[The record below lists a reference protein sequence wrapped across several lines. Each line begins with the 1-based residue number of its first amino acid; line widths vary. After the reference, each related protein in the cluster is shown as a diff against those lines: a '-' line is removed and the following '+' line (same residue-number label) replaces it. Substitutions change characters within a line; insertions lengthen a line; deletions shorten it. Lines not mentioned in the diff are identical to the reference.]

1 MKNTLRALF
10 FFLLIGLGQAATA
23 VATPPTIPG
32 RLVLKLRPGQAPA
45 ALEAALNALSAHG
58 LRQKFPHTQAPS
70 PERPGSVD
78 LRRIYQVE
86 LPAATPF
93 DRARAVLLG
102 TGAVE
107 YVEPLYTRE
116 PLYQPNDPRADST
129 LTSLAASQFYLKQ
142 IHAYRAWDVTR
153 GDSSIVIGITDGGV
167 RLTHEDL
174 RQQLKHNYA
183 DPINGL
189 DDDGDGYVDNFT
201 GWDLANNDNDC
212 GYDITIIHGSM
223 VAGVAAARTDNGLGI
238 AGLGNQC
245 RFLPLNIYPNT
256 PTGSFAGFE
265 AVVYAADH
273 GCQVINMSWGAIG
286 GYSRFEQDAITYA
299 AVNRDAVVVAAA
311 GNTNADVLFYPASY
325 DHVLSVSGVQSTDQ
339 KSGSGT
345 FNHRVDLVA
354 PGISILTTQGYHT
367 VSASGVADAD
377 YVAVGGTS
385 FAAPLAAAAAALV
398 RWRFPQLTAAQVRAR
413 LRQTTDNIDAL
424 PANAAWA
431 GRLGTG
437 RLNVLR
443 ALTESPKEARVIAST
458 FLPARPAYAP
468 ADTLRLAVDV
478 QNMLL
483 PVAGLTVTLTSLS
496 PYLTVRQGSFVVG
509 NMATLARATNFSAPF
524 RLAVAASGIPL
535 NATATLRYRITAA
548 GGFQYD
554 QYVDLMLNPDY
565 VVLDANDLN
574 ITLTSRGNLA
584 FDNLIG
590 TVGAGLSYRAGGNIL
605 SEGGLLL
612 ATTPTRVSD
621 RLRSSGGQ
629 SRQSFFSL
637 RQATRQQP
645 GPRTDQEARIA
656 FQDTIPVAGSRVRSV
671 GVAVRQRAYAWTTP
685 GRRDFVVLEYS
696 LKNLTADTLKP
707 LYAGIFTDWDLPN
720 SNGAARNAAAYDS
733 ARALGYCYALPGPA
747 GTPAPMAYAG
757 IRLLRGGAPAVYS
770 IDGGAPAGAP
780 IRLADGFSLAEKFL
794 ALSSGTARAQRT
806 AGLPNG
812 ADVSQLVGT
821 RLARLAPGDS
831 TTVAFAVLAAPTLA
845 QLQAS
850 ADAAATA
857 YATVL
862 PTRSAALANN
872 TFRVYPNP
880 TSQRLTVVLP
890 AVAPATQATLLDL
903 TGRAVRRWALPTQ
916 QAEATFDLSAIAAG
930 VYVLRIPGTAGTYQQ
945 KVVIT
950 R

>member
-10 FFLLIGLGQAATA
+10 FLLIIGLGQSVVALAA
-23 VATPPTIPG
+23 PPTIPG
-32 RLVLKLRPGQAPA
+32 RVVLKLRPGQLPTT
-45 ALEAALNALSAHG
+45 LEAALKSLNAYD
-58 LRQKFPHTQAPS
+58 LRQKFPRALAPS
-70 PERPGSVD
+70 AERPGSVD
-78 LRRIYQVE
+78 LRGIYQIE

-102 TGAVE
+102 TGTVE
-107 YVEPLYTRE
+107 YVEPLYIRR
-116 PLYQPNDPRADST
+116 PMYQPNDPRADST
-129 LTSLAASQFYLKQ
+129 LTSLTASQFYLKQ
-142 IHAYRAWDVTR
+142 IRAYRAWDVTR

-174 RQQLKHNYA
+174 RQQIKHNYA
-183 DPINGL
+183 DPVNGR

-212 GYDITIIHGSM
+212 GYDITIIHGSL
-223 VAGVAAARTDNGLGI
+223 VAGVATARTDNGLGI
-238 AGLGNQC
+238 AGLGNRC

-256 PTGSFAGFE
+256 PTGSFAGYE
-265 AVVYAADH
+265 AIVYAADH
-273 GCQVINMSWGAIG
+273 GCQVINMSWGAPG

-311 GNTNADVLFYPASY
+311 GNTSADLLFYPASY
-325 DHVLSVSGVQSTDQ
+325 DHVLSVSGVSSTDQ
-339 KSGSGT
+339 KSPAAT
-345 FNHRVDLVA
+345 FSHRVDLVA
-354 PGISILTTQGYHT
+354 PGVSILTTQGYHT
-367 VSASGVADAD
+367 VSAGGVADAD

-385 FAAPLAAAAAALV
+385 FAAPLVAAAAALV
-398 RWRFPQLTAAQVRAR
+398 RWRFPQLTAAQVMAR
-413 LRQTTDNIDAL
+413 LRQTTDNIDGL

-443 ALTESPKEARVIAST
+443 ALTADPKEARVIAST
-458 FLPARPAYAP
+458 FLPARSAYVP
-468 ADTLRLAVDV
+468 GDTLRLAVDV
-478 QNMLL
+478 QNLL
-483 PVAGLTVTLTSLS
+483 QPVAGLTVILTSLS
-496 PYLTVRQGSFVVG
+496 PYVTVRQGSFAVG
-509 NMATLARATNFSAPF
+509 NMATLARATNFSTPF

-535 NATATLRYRITAA
+535 NTTATLRYHITDT

-554 QYVDLMLNPDY
+554 QYVDLVLNPDY
-565 VVLDANDLN
+565 VVLNANDLAL
-574 ITLTSRGNLA
+574 TLTSRGSLA
-584 FDNLIG
+584 FDNLAG
-590 TVGAGLSYRAGGNIL
+590 TVGAGLSYRTSGNIL

-645 GPRTDQEARIA
+645 GPRADQEARVA

-671 GVAVRQRAYAWTTP
+671 GVAVRQRAYAWASP

-720 SNGAARNAAAYDS
+720 PDGAARNAAAYDT
-733 ARALGYCYALPGPA
+733 ARALGYCYALGGPA
-747 GTPAPMAYAG
+747 GTTPPVAYAG

-770 IDGGAPAGAP
+770 IDGGAPAGSP

-794 ALSSGTARAQRT
+794 ALSSGTARTQRT

-812 ADVSQLVGT
+812 ADVSQVVGT

-850 ADAAATA
+850 ADAAATVYGA
-857 YATVL
+857 VL
-862 PTRSAALANN
+862 PTRPAALAAGF
-872 TFRVYPNP
+872 TVYPNP
-880 TSQRLTVVLP
+880 TTGLLRVE
-890 AVAPATQATLLDL
+890 VAAGLGLRELLLRNALGQLVRQQAAGGTAATLDL
-903 TGRAVRRWALPTQ
+903 TGLAPGL
-916 QAEATFDLSAIAAG
+916 
-930 VYVLRIPGTAGTYQQ
+930 YVLRAQGTSGVLT
-945 KVVIT
+945 KSVML